1 MRWNMNVLCN
11 WKGQATA
18 VVVALAAML
27 APAAGAAAEVVTLQ
41 ELEELALQNQARW
54 EAVEARSVR
63 AGADVDAARA
73 GQMPTFWLNISGVV
87 APGSDIE
94 RVQTVDGREVN
105 VRASPTVRESTAF
118 RPNIRYEGTIDLRA
132 PLYDGQ
138 TRAAIK
144 AAEAYRA
151 AVQAS
156 SGASRETVLAMV
168 RASYLDWMAN
178 HLVHGVA
185 ATSAE
190 EAKGQRERVEARVAD
205 GDRSGSELDAARYE
219 ELQAELVAADAM
231 ARAVAAKRLLGSAVG
246 TELSS
251 EAEPDTQLFEIDS
264 TDFGSDAG
272 WEVEA
277 LERQRDAAHQEAQM
291 HRKGRVPV
299 LAVIGQTGLAGVN
312 EQVFPMYRLGLNLAV
327 PLWDGGRALALAHSA
342 DAQAIELDAL
352 ARDAHVARNDER
364 QQARLDRQHV
374 EEQLTIA
381 NSLVEVSEKRVE
393 QAQTSYDLGA
403 SDLEAVAD
411 AREALRDA
419 QSRRVQIQVAR
430 TDAIFRLAGQD

>member
-1 MRWNMNVLCN
+1 MSVLCN
-11 WKGQATA
+11 WKCQAAA

-27 APAAGAAAEVVTLQ
+27 TPAGVSAEVVTLE

-54 EAVEARSVR
+54 EAVEARSAQ
-63 AGADVDAARA
+63 AGADVNAARA
-73 GQMPTFWLNISGVV
+73 GKMPTFWMNISSVV

-94 RVQTVDGREVN
+94 RVPTIDGREVN
-105 VRASPTVRESTAF
+105 VRASPTVGERTAF
-118 RPNIRYEGTIDLRA
+118 RPNIRYEGTIDMRA

-151 AVQAS
+151 AAQAS
-156 SGASRETVLAMV
+156 SGASRETVLTMV
-168 RASYLDWMAN
+168 RASYLDWTAS
-178 HLVHGVA
+178 HSVHGLA
-185 ATSAE
+185 ATSAR
-190 EAKGQRERVEARVAD
+190 EAKAQRERIAERIAD
-205 GDRSGSELDAARYE
+205 GDRPGSELDAARYE
-219 ELQAELVAADAM
+219 ELQAELLAADAF
-231 ARAVAAKRLLGSAVG
+231 ARVIAAKRLLESAVG
-246 TELSS
+246 TELSPD
-251 EAEPDTQLFEIDS
+251 AEPDTRLLEIEAKGSD
-264 TDFGSDAG
+264 SDAG
-272 WEVEA
+272 WQVEA
-277 LERQRDAAHQEAQM
+277 LERQRDAARQEARM
-291 HRKGRVPV
+291 HRKSRVPS
-299 LAVIGQTGLAGVN
+299 LAVIGQTGVAGVN
-312 EQVFPMYRLGLNLAV
+312 ERVFPMYRLGLNLAV

-364 QQARLDRQHV
+364 QQALLDRQHA

-430 TDAIFRLAGQD
+430 TDAILRLAGKD

>member
-11 WKGQATA
+11 WKCQAAA
-18 VVVALAAML
+18 VVVVLAAML
-27 APAAGAAAEVVTLQ
+27 TPAGASAEVVTLE

-54 EAVEARSVR
+54 EAVEARSAQ

-73 GQMPTFWLNISGVV
+73 GKMPTFWMNISGVV

-94 RVQTVDGREVN
+94 RVQTIDGREVN
-105 VRASPTVRESTAF
+105 VRASPTVGERTAF
-118 RPNIRYEGTIDLRA
+118 RPNIRYEGTIDMRA

-151 AVQAS
+151 AAQAS
-156 SGASRETVLAMV
+156 SGASRETVLTMV
-168 RASYLDWMAN
+168 RASYLDWTAS
-178 HLVHGVA
+178 HLVHGLA
-185 ATSAE
+185 ATSAR
-190 EAKGQRERVEARVAD
+190 EAKAQRERIAERVAD
-205 GDRSGSELDAARYE
+205 GDRPGSELDAARYE
-219 ELQAELVAADAM
+219 ELQAELVAADAL
-231 ARAVAAKRLLGSAVG
+231 ARAVAAKRLLESAVG
-246 TELSS
+246 TELSPD
-251 EAEPDTQLFEIDS
+251 AEPDTRLLEIEAKGS
-264 TDFGSDAG
+264 GSDAG

-277 LERQRDAAHQEAQM
+277 LERQRDAARQEAQM

-312 EQVFPMYRLGLNLAV
+312 ERVFPMYRLGLNLAV

-364 QQARLDRQHV
+364 QQALLDRQHA

-381 NSLVEVSEKRVE
+381 NSLVAVSEKRVE

-430 TDAIFRLAGQD
+430 TDAILRLAGKD